1 MGYWV
6 RRAFA
11 LSGLAMDARER
22 LSPEEAFR
30 LYDELAAARARIQ
43 ELERLADT
51 DTLTPLPNRRA
62 FMREV
67 ARTVEA
73 VMRHGT
79 SAAVAFVDIDSMKA
93 INDRWGHQ
101 AGDAALC
108 HVAEILSRS
117 VRGTD
122 LVARIGGDEF
132 GLLLDRLD
140 EHGAASKA
148 AALVAAIAAEPV
160 DLGPVSVEVGVSLGL
175 AMVEPGD
182 TVEAVLARADARMYA
197 AKAQRSAR

>member
-1 MGYWV
+1 
-6 RRAFA
+6 
-11 LSGLAMDARER
+11 MDARER